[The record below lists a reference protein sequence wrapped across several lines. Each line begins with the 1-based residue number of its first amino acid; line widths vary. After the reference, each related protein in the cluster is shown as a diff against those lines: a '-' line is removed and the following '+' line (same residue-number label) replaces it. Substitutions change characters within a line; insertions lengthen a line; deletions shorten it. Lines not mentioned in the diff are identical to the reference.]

1 MPPDLYAI
9 QIFAN
14 FLAIFL
20 GPVTAVCIT
29 LWIQNRKET
38 REAKLQ
44 LFLTLLTERKD
55 VTFSKRAIDALNTI
69 DVVFHDNQKVVEL
82 WHKHFALRQSPPT
95 QELQHTWTELLDEM
109 AKVLRYS
116 NLRQIDLDKFYTTQG
131 QVEQAMIQKEIQA
144 EWLRVLKETKCLS
157 VTPKDVPPT

>member
-1 MPPDLYAI
+1 MPTELYVL
-9 QIFAN
+9 QIAAN

-29 LWIQNRKET
+29 LWIQNRKEA
-38 REAKLQ
+38 RQAKLQ

-55 VTFSKRAIDALNTI
+55 VTFSKKAIDALNTI
-69 DVVFHDNQKVVEL
+69 DVIFHDDQKIVEL
-82 WHKHFALRQSPPT
+82 WHKHFALRQGPPT

-109 AKVLRYS
+109 AQVLRYS

-131 QVEQAMIQKEIQA
+131 QVEQAATQKELQT
-144 EWLRVLKETKCLS
+144 ELLRVLKETKHFAT
-157 VTPKDVPPT
+157 VPKDASST